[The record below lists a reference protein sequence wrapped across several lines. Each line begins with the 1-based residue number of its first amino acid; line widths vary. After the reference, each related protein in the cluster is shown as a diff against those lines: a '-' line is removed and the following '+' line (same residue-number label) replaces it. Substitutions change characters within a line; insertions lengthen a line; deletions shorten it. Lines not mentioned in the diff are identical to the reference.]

1 MPNNAKIEYARD
13 SNTATF
19 KADAFTITAD
29 NGYKY
34 FFDKADTAK
43 YDCGELIIGG
53 NYYKPSYYLSRILNP
68 LGVEVA
74 VMAYDERTKYSE
86 TGTKSL
92 IFLQNKL
99 KTITSRS
106 GQVV

>member
-1 MPNNAKIEYARD
+1 GLSGKFRIKRDVTNNTFSLINLMPNNAKIEYARD

-68 LGVEVA
+68 LG
-74 VMAYDERTKYSE
+74 
-86 TGTKSL
+86 
-92 IFLQNKL
+92 
-99 KTITSRS
+99 
-106 GQVV
+106 